1 LQRLSIYGDL
11 KHLCISDDAD
21 SKPYLVQV
29 KAQDLGAEAAPLPI
43 KIKIESV

>member
-11 KHLCISDDAD
+11 KHLRISDDAD

-29 KAQDLGAEAAPLPI
+29 KTQDLGAEAAPLPI